1 MRFKFLSFSNLTL
14 FVALALSSVA
24 AYYSIIGLTA
34 IFAGAVI
41 PVIIMGGILEIAKI
55 TTTVW
60 LRKYWHHA
68 GWWLKIYLVP
78 AVIAL
83 ALLTSMGIFGFLSK
97 AHMDQGVTTGDSQA
111 KLSLYDEKIKTQRD
125 NIELARKALTQ
136 MDAQVDQMLGRTD
149 TDKGAERAVAIRRQ
163 QAKERLSLQND
174 IAGAQKEI
182 QKLNEERA
190 PIAAENRKVE
200 AEVGPI
206 KYIAALIYGDNADQ
220 NMLEA
225 AVRWVIILLV
235 IVFDPLA
242 IALVLAANQSKDWD
256 DEREIKN
263 NPNYEPDD
271 GPLTD
276 DDISNLKDSVENSPK
291 GNLTTTSALFEEDDP
306 IHCYKCDAELVYAPG
321 IGLFCPNKECD
332 VIDNV
337 SGGEPVKFIT
347 DRPNP
352 THTEDDTLMLD
363 KHPYLNEPFKHFENL
378 TPIVAKTETVE
389 IPEDVIHAYDDE
401 RLVSNMDKQI
411 LAGGVDAD
419 RPGDYLLTADSNMP
433 VPPDVPFKTDGTGYV
448 NFEGKRMSMSA
459 LKGMRPDLFGLNI
472 DYGKSVNSS
481 FGTKFPDVAN
491 KGDIFVRVDV
501 LPNLVYKFD
510 GRNWMQ
516 TNKEASNTY
525 LYNTKYV
532 EYLIDML
539 AKGEYDADLLS
550 ENERSQIEDY
560 LKIQKNNAQNG

>member
-1 MRFKFLSFSNLTL
+1 MRSKFLSFSNLTL

-41 PVIIMGGILEIAKI
+41 PVIIMGGILEVAKI

-60 LRKYWHHA
+60 LRKYWHRA

-125 NIELARKALTQ
+125 NVELARKALTQ

-163 QAKERLSLQND
+163 QAKERSALQND
-174 IAGAQKEI
+174 IAIAQKEI
-182 QKLNEERA
+182 QRLNEERA

-256 DEREIKN
+256 NEQENKN
-263 NPNYEPDD
+263 TPNYEPDD
-271 GPLTD
+271 GPLTEE
-276 DDISNLKDSVENSPK
+276 DIDKLKDSVEHTPE
-291 GNLTTTSALFEEDDP
+291 GNLNTTSSLFEEDDP

-337 SGGEPVKFIT
+337 SGGEPVKFIV
-347 DRPNP
+347 
-352 THTEDDTLMLD
+352 EDDTTSMVE
-363 KHPYLNEPFKHFENL
+363 KHPYLNEPFKHFENT
-378 TPIVAKTETVE
+378 TPIVANTEKVE
-389 IPEDVIHAYDDE
+389 VPEDVIHAYDDE

-448 NFEGKRMSMSA
+448 NFEGKRMSMDA
-459 LKGMRPDLFGLNI
+459 LKGMRPDLFGLSI

-501 LPNLVYKFD
+501 LPNKVYKFD
-510 GRNWMQ
+510 GRNWIQ
-516 TNKEASNTY
+516 TNKEASSTY

-539 AKGEYDADLLS
+539 AKGEYDAELLS
-550 ENERSQIEDY
+550 ENERIQIEDY